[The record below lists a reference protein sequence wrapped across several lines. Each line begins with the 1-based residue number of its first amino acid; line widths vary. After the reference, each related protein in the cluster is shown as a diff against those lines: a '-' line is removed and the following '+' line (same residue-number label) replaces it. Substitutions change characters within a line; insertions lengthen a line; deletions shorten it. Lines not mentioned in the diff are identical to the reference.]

1 MTEREQNRPTPPS
14 EAPGESGDRTA
25 RREAE
30 DAVVPGRK
38 NDESD
43 GDARAPEADA
53 RRRKADQDDR
63 KPPA

>member
-30 DAVVPGRK
+30 DAVVSGRK

-43 GDARAPEADA
+43 TA
-53 RRRKADQDDR
+53 RRREAEQDRRDTQDGG
-63 KPPA
+63 KPSA